1 MREGKNTGQKTDC
14 VSEEPL
20 YGRKERTGICGT
32 TMTVRELGDL
42 LGIRKT
48 DSYWLAHKGEFQV
61 EEQYGQL
68 RIDRVSFEEW
78 YTWQTTYHKVT
89 GEEPGQNLHAFG
101 YTAVEIAGML
111 SIPEKYIYDVLKKAG
126 LEFRIMDHQKWYL
139 KDSFEAW
146 YRGQSRYR
154 NQEDRAVEQEL
165 MEKTMSM
172 PEMAEILDV
181 PREVVYAILRSPKA
195 SEILE
200 VVCLQGRRRVTRESF
215 DRWYSSQKRYRKP
228 KDRSKRY
235 KGNDWHYVNRT
246 KEAKAA
252 VEEEKHRKEAAA
264 KARHSSNPDYLT
276 IEDAAILANVKRRT
290 VQEWIR
296 QGKFLVYSFH
306 GLGKLIGRKSF
317 EEWLEKKAC

>member
-139 KDSFEAW
+139 KDSFEAVQGTEPVPEPGRPGSRTGA
-146 YRGQSRYR
+146 YGEDDVHAGNGGNTGCAEGSCVCNPEEPEGFRNFGGGLSAGQ
-154 NQEDRAVEQEL
+154 A
-165 MEKTMSM
+165 
-172 PEMAEILDV
+172 A
-181 PREVVYAILRSPKA
+181 
-195 SEILE
+195 
-200 VVCLQGRRRVTRESF
+200 G
-215 DRWYSSQKRYRKP
+215 
-228 KDRSKRY
+228 Y
-235 KGNDWHYVNRT
+235 KG
-246 KEAKAA
+246 
-252 VEEEKHRKEAAA
+252 
-264 KARHSSNPDYLT
+264 
-276 IEDAAILANVKRRT
+276 
-290 VQEWIR
+290 
-296 QGKFLVYSFH
+296 
-306 GLGKLIGRKSF
+306 KL
-317 EEWLEKKAC
+317 